1 MGSIR
6 NVLYGYSIEKGVIV
20 LNREE
25 APIVFEAF
33 NRYCVGEILKD
44 IADSFTERGI
54 AYYRDKTAWTKNII
68 CRMIE
73 NRNYVGNDKYPPI
86 ISDEIYT
93 IDCGCA
99 YGKHGAL
106 ACIRLDDMKVFYSE

>member
-33 NRYCVGEILKD
+33 NRYCAGEILRD
-44 IADSFTERGI
+44 IADSVQERGI
-54 AYYRDKTAWTKNII
+54 A
-68 CRMIE
+68 
-73 NRNYVGNDKYPPI
+73 
-86 ISDEIYT
+86 
-93 IDCGCA
+93 
-99 YGKHGAL
+99 
-106 ACIRLDDMKVFYSE
+106 

>member
-44 IADSFTERGI
+44 IVDSAI
-54 AYYRDKTAWTKNII
+54 ASRIIPQLDGYDFNKLVQFFDAVQNDSVFSYMKRTKDTIYRLI
-68 CRMIE
+68 
-73 NRNYVGNDKYPPI
+73 
-86 ISDEIYT
+86 
-93 IDCGCA
+93 
-99 YGKHGAL
+99 H
-106 ACIRLDDMKVFYSE
+106 

>member
-33 NRYCVGEILKD
+33 NRYCDGEILKD

-54 AYYRDKTAWTKNII
+54 AYYRPYRHHDPGWCDRDRSQSL
-68 CRMIE
+68 CR
-73 NRNYVGNDKYPPI
+73 N
-86 ISDEIYT
+86 S
-93 IDCGCA
+93 C
-99 YGKHGAL
+99 H
-106 ACIRLDDMKVFYSE
+106 

>member
-33 NRYCVGEILKD
+33 NRYCVGEI
-44 IADSFTERGI
+44 
-54 AYYRDKTAWTKNII
+54 
-68 CRMIE
+68 
-73 NRNYVGNDKYPPI
+73 
-86 ISDEIYT
+86 
-93 IDCGCA
+93 
-99 YGKHGAL
+99 
-106 ACIRLDDMKVFYSE
+106 

>member
-33 NRYCVGEILKD
+33 NRYCDGEILKD

-73 NRNYVGNDKYPPI
+73 NRNYVGNDK
-86 ISDEIYT
+86 
-93 IDCGCA
+93 
-99 YGKHGAL
+99 
-106 ACIRLDDMKVFYSE
+106 

>member
-44 IADSFTERGI
+44 IADSFTE
-54 AYYRDKTAWTKNII
+54 
-68 CRMIE
+68 
-73 NRNYVGNDKYPPI
+73 
-86 ISDEIYT
+86 
-93 IDCGCA
+93 
-99 YGKHGAL
+99 
-106 ACIRLDDMKVFYSE
+106 